1 MTAANRNQ
9 PVAQHQHSRP
19 ARQTLLGLFRPVAV
33 QELVQYLGLPRQA
46 KYTANTL
53 QDYL

>member
-19 ARQTLLGLFRPVAV
+19 ARQTLLGLFRLW
-33 QELVQYLGLPRQA
+33 QFRNLFLGLPQKA
-46 KYTANTL
+46 TFTANTL
-53 QDYL
+53 RDYL

>member
-19 ARQTLLGLFRPVAV
+19 ARQILLGLFRLW
-33 QELVQYLGLPRQA
+33 QFRNLRGRQ
-46 KYTANTL
+46 NSQRTL
-53 QDYL
+53 CETIYEGSR

>member
-19 ARQTLLGLFRPVAV
+19 ARQTLLGLFRLW
-33 QELVQYLGLPRQA
+33 QFRNLPRQA
-46 KYTANTL
+46 KFTANTL
-53 QDYL
+53 RDYL